1 MNLFRLGCCVQEG
14 RLASV
19 AGKFQRTALEE
30 VRSMKAFLPVVMVA
44 FVLGAMWC
52 VVSSQEREAAPVE
65 VIRLTDENWEA
76 VAPRG
81 KEVDA
86 IVGDLVLRN
95 RHLVAVIAQPLPTRN
110 ANMTVKAVAGALID
124 LTSRENHSD
133 QLSAFYPGQREYAYR
148 DWAVVDH
155 AGASQPGDQVTTLSD
170 AESASIV
177 VRAAANNGKP
187 AVETRYTLQADSRFV
202 EVTTTYKNES
212 TAAVKVPL
220 TDDLRCDG
228 GKEDM
233 LKTPSGT
240 SPRLTI
246 EDRFW
251 HQAYGFEAK
260 DRQLLTNSGPNRSE
274 IKYVAAD
281 GNHEVEVPAGGSFTL
296 TRHITAA
303 PTLPEVAAQLSGE
316 AAVKV
321 TLTVQSQSGV
331 RINAPRVEIRQG
343 ESLLATIIGNERG
356 ELNTTLKPGAYT
368 LTTAVNSIEASSGVP
383 LVIQPSVEHSVTV
396 PLAGFEPG
404 TVIAQ
409 ITDGEGRPIPC
420 KVAFD
425 VTDGS
430 LTPSFGPETAV
441 TGVKNLR
448 YTPSGQFQQQLAPG
462 KYQATISHG
471 VEYDV
476 AYVDIVVEAG
486 QSAKLEAKLPRVV
499 ETTGWVSSDFHSHAT
514 ESGDN
519 TTSQLGRVLNLAAEN
534 IEFSPCTE
542 HNRISSY
549 DSHID
554 ALQIRP
560 FMATCSGLELTGS
573 PFGLNHQNAFP
584 MHHHPHR
591 QDGGGPVTDDSPEVQ
606 IERIALWDDRSEK
619 LIQQN
624 HPDLGWLFHDRNG
637 DGTVDEGHAKG
648 FAFMDVIEVHPI
660 HTLLGMSPTDESN
673 GKVQNNTVFN
683 WLQLL
688 NQGHKIYGVVNT
700 DAHYNF
706 HGSGGYRNW
715 IQSTTDDPAK
725 IDTLEMVH
733 ASEQGRLVMS
743 NGPFLE
749 VWAKE
754 SGAEARVTCGQ
765 SLTAKSKIVELSIQ
779 VQCPNWFDI
788 DRVSVLANGRIV
800 KSHDYTRETHPDA
813 FSNQV
818 MKFDR
823 TVKLELEGDVHLIVV
838 AAGEKSLLGPVAGP
852 EYGPQP
858 PTAVSNP
865 IFIDI
870 AGDGF
875 QPSQDTLGAPLPGKS
890 GTAKK

>member
-1 MNLFRLGCCVQEG
+1 
-14 RLASV
+14 
-19 AGKFQRTALEE
+19 
-30 VRSMKAFLPVVMVA
+30 MKACLPVVMVA
-44 FVLGAMWC
+44 LVLGAMWC
-52 VVSSQEREAAPVE
+52 VVSSQERDAGPVE
-65 VIRLTDENWEA
+65 VIRLTDDNWET

-95 RHLVAVIAQPLPTRN
+95 RHLVAVIAQPIPTRN
-110 ANMTVKAVAGALID
+110 ANMTVKSIAGALID
-124 LTSRENHSD
+124 LTSRENPND
-133 QLSAFYPGQREYAYR
+133 QLSAYYPGQREYAYR
-148 DWAVVDH
+148 DWVVADH
-155 AGASQPGDQVTTLSD
+155 AGASQPGEQVAVLRD
-170 AESASIV
+170 AESASVV

-187 AVETRYTLQADSRFV
+187 AVETRYTLKADSRFV
-202 EVTTTYKNES
+202 EVSTTFKNETS
-212 TAAVKVPL
+212 AAVKVPL

-251 HQAYGFEAK
+251 HQSYGFEAT
-260 DRQLLTNSGPNRSE
+260 DRQLLTNSGPNRTE
-274 IKYVAAD
+274 IKYVDANAS
-281 GNHEVEVPAGGSFTL
+281 HEVEVPAGGSFL
-296 TRHITAA
+296 LIRKLTAA

-316 AAVKV
+316 ATVKV
-321 TLTVQSQSGV
+321 LFAVQSASGKP
-331 RINAPRVEIRQG
+331 IHAPRVGIMQG
-343 ESLLATIIGNERG
+343 ETLLATIIGNERG
-356 ELNTTLKPGAYT
+356 ELRTSLQPGAYT
-368 LTTAVNSIEASSGVP
+368 LNIAMNSLGVSTDSPFVVQPGMGQNEAAFR
-383 LVIQPSVEHSVTV
+383 L
-396 PLAGFEPG
+396 LFEPG
-404 TVIAQ
+404 TVIAK
-409 ITDGEGRPIPC
+409 ITDAEGRPIPC

-425 VTDGS
+425 VPPGS
-430 LTPSFGPETAV
+430 LTPSFGPESAV

-448 YTPSGQFQQQLAPG
+448 YTPNGEFTQQLAPG
-462 KYQATISHG
+462 KYKATISHG

-476 AYVDIVVEAG
+476 AYVDLVVEAG
-486 QSAKLEAKLPRVV
+486 QTAKLEAKLPRVV
-499 ETTGWVSSDFHSHAT
+499 ETAGWVSSDFHSHST
-514 ESGDN
+514 PSGDN
-519 TTSQLGRVLNLAAEN
+519 TTSQLGRVLNLASEQ
-534 IEFSPCTE
+534 IEFAPCTE

-549 DSHID
+549 DEHLD
-554 ALQIRP
+554 ALNIRP
-560 FMATCSGLELTGS
+560 FMATCSGMELTGS
-573 PFGLNHQNAFP
+573 PLPLNHQNAFP

-591 QDGGGPVTDDSPEVQ
+591 QDGGGPVTDDSPEIQ
-606 IERIALWDDRSEK
+606 IERVALWDNRSEK

-624 HPDLGWLFHDRNG
+624 HPDIGWLFNDRNG
-637 DGTVDEGHAKG
+637 DGVPDEGYGKG

-660 HTLLGMSPTDESN
+660 HTLLGMSPTEEYS
-673 GKVQNNTVFN
+673 GKPQNNTVFN

-725 IDTLEMVH
+725 IDILEMVH

-749 VWAKE
+749 VYAKE
-754 SGAEARVTCGQ
+754 AGADSRVTCGQ
-765 SLTAKSKIVELSIQ
+765 SLTAKSKTVELSIQ

-788 DRVSVLANGRIV
+788 DRVFVLANGRIV
-800 KSHDYTRETHPDA
+800 AGYDYTREKHPDA
-813 FSNQV
+813 FGNTV
-818 MKFDR
+818 KKFDR
-823 TVKLELEGDVHLIVV
+823 TVKLELERDAHLIVV

-852 EYGPQP
+852 EYGKQP

-875 QPSQDTLGAPLPGKS
+875 QPSKDTLGAPLPVKS
-890 GTAKK
+890 GAGKK

>member
-1 MNLFRLGCCVQEG
+1 
-14 RLASV
+14 
-19 AGKFQRTALEE
+19 
-30 VRSMKAFLPVVMVA
+30 MKACLTVVMVV
-44 FVLGAMWC
+44 FLLGAMWC
-52 VVSSQEREAAPVE
+52 VVSSQSEDPFPVE

-76 VAPRG
+76 VAPLG

-95 RHLVAVIAQPLPTRN
+95 RLVVAVIAQPIPTRN
-110 ANMTVKAVAGALID
+110 ANMTVKAVAGGLID
-124 LTSRENHSD
+124 LTTRDQESD
-133 QLSAFYPGQREYAYR
+133 QLSAFYPGQREYTYR
-148 DWAVVDH
+148 EWAVVDH
-155 AGASQPGDQVTTLSD
+155 AGQSQPGDQVTAIKSTK
-170 AESASIV
+170 SITVV

-187 AVETRYTLQADSRFV
+187 AVETRYTLRDSSRIV
-202 EVTTTYKNES
+202 EVTTTFKNE
-212 TAAVKVPL
+212 TAVAMKVPL
-220 TDDLRCDG
+220 MDDLRCDG

-240 SPRLTI
+240 AARFTI

-251 HQAYGFEAK
+251 HQAYGFEAL
-260 DRQLLTNSGPNRSE
+260 DRQLLTNSGPNRTE
-274 IKYVAAD
+274 IKYVDAS
-281 GNHEVEVPAGGSFTL
+281 GNHEVEIPAGGTYTL
-296 TRHITAA
+296 TRHLTAA

-316 AAVKV
+316 QTVGV
-321 TLTVQSQSGV
+321 TLTVQTASGE
-331 RINAPRVEIRQG
+331 RLNYPRVEFMQG
-343 ESLLATIIGNERG
+343 DNLLATIIGNDRG

-368 LTTAVNSIEASSGVP
+368 LTTAVNYIEASSGVP
-383 LVIQPSVEHSVTV
+383 LVIQPGVEQSETV
-396 PLAGFEPG
+396 SLVGFEPG
-404 TVIAQ
+404 TVIAK
-409 ITDGEGRPIPC
+409 ITDWEGRPIPC

-425 VTDGS
+425 VTEGS

-462 KYQATISHG
+462 KYKATISHG

-476 AYVDIVVEAG
+476 AYVDLVVEAG

-560 FMATCSGLELTGS
+560 YMATCSGLELTGS

-637 DGTVDEGHAKG
+637 DGTADEGYGKG

-660 HTLLGMSPTDESN
+660 HTLLGMSPTEEYN

-715 IQSTTDDPAK
+715 IQSSTDDPAK

-749 VWAKE
+749 VYAC
-754 SGAEARVTCGQ
+754 EANHSKRVTCGQ
-765 SLTAKSKIVELSIQ
+765 SITAPSKSVDLFVK

-788 DRVSVLANGRIV
+788 DRVFVLANGGIV
-800 KSHDYTRETHPDA
+800 PQHDYTREKHPDA
-813 FSNQV
+813 FGNQV
-818 MKFDR
+818 TKFDR
-823 TVKLELEGDVHLIVV
+823 TVKLSLEGDVHLIVV
-838 AAGEKSLLGPVAGP
+838 AAGEKTLLGPVAGP
-852 EYGPQP
+852 EYGKQP

-875 QPSQDTLGAPLPGKS
+875 QPSQDTLGHPLPVKEG
-890 GTAKK
+890 GAVKK